1 METGLDVLKHFGQY
15 SEAQLR
21 GAIVR
26 RDPHVEGCY
35 LVVCPEIRTAFLVY
49 VKPHPDGDDFEVVDN
64 YEAALDY
71 LNC

>member
-1 METGLDVLKHFGQY
+1 MVRGLDVLKKIGRY
-15 SEAQLR
+15 SEAQLQ

-26 RDPHVEGCY
+26 NDPHVEGCY
-35 LVVCPEIRTAFLVY
+35 LVVCPEIKTAFLVY
-49 VKPHPDGDDFEVVDN
+49 VKPHQDGDDFEVVDN